1 MGVDANIFD
10 YGAGGYGSK
19 YKPPVHRT
27 DVTTCPCRGC
37 KQTRGAGSGLKA
49 MFEAIRQVMFLKW
62 MLWKVKRSRAH
73 WPATHTVDPEKL
85 EKEEFDGGG

>member
-1 MGVDANIFD
+1 MEVDANISDYD

-37 KQTRGAGSGLKA
+37 KQTRGTGNALKI
-49 MFEAIRQVMFLKW
+49 MFGEIRWIMYLKW
-62 MLWKVKRSRAH
+62 LLWRVKRLRNH
-73 WPATHTVDPEKL
+73 WPATHTADPDEL
-85 EKEEFDGGG
+85 EMEDL